1 MDFSCLK
8 ISESVQVWGLAFMQW
23 NTQEITT
30 LKFCLLE
37 VWRFSRRT
45 DQAQQNEHEGSTES
59 PEPAFIGRSER
70 KVSDLQLFFLKLI
83 HLT

>member
-30 LKFCLLE
+30 LKFVSLRFEDFRDERTKLSKMSTRVALRAQSQLLSAA
-37 VWRFSRRT
+37 VR
-45 DQAQQNEHEGSTES
+45 G
-59 PEPAFIGRSER
+59 
-70 KVSDLQLFFLKLI
+70 K
-83 HLT
+83 